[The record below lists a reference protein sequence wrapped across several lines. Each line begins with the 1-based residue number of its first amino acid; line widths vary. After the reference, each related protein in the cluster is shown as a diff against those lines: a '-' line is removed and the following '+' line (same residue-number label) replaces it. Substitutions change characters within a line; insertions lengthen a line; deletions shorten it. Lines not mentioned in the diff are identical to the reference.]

1 MESHHH
7 EHNHQLTSLNKAF
20 IIGITLNIAFVIV
33 EFGVGFY
40 YNSLGLL
47 SDAGH
52 NLGDVASLVLAMLAF
67 RLQKVHPNSRYTYGY
82 KKSTILVSL
91 LNAVILLVAVGII
104 IAESVDKFFHP
115 VSVDGSAIA
124 WTAGV
129 GVVINA
135 LTAWLFMK
143 DKDKD
148 LNVKGAYLHMAAD
161 ALVSVGVVVSG
172 IIITYT
178 GWSIIDPIIGLGIA
192 VIIIVSTWGLLHDSL
207 RLSLDGVPVEIDAQ
221 KIQQLIMEQPGV
233 ENCHHL
239 HIWALSTTETALTAH
254 IVIDNI
260 TQLEEV
266 KQHIKEA
273 LEEAEKFG
281 VTPLH
286 IQALPPYKHIFSHVE
301 WHITGYAIKI
311 AGNDVEQEGEE
322 KAGLIFADAKT
333 AAERYAIPSAFAEYA
348 KYTDLERA

>member
-1 MESHHH
+1 MEPHHHH
-7 EHNHQLTSLNKAF
+7 EHNHQLISLNKAF

-104 IAESVDKFFHP
+104 IAESIDKLFHP

-124 WTAGV
+124 WIAGV

-161 ALVSVGVVVSG
+161 ALVSVGVVASG

-192 VIIIVSTWGLLHDSL
+192 VVIIVSTWGLLHDSL
-207 RLSLDGVPVEIDAQ
+207 RLSLDGVPVGIDAQ

-273 LEEAEKFG
+273 LEEAGIHHATLEFEDEK
-281 VTPLH
+281 TTCC
-286 IQALPPYKHIFSHVE
+286 KE
-301 WHITGYAIKI
+301 CCE
-311 AGNDVEQEGEE
+311 D
-322 KAGLIFADAKT
+322 
-333 AAERYAIPSAFAEYA
+333 
-348 KYTDLERA
+348 

>member
-7 EHNHQLTSLNKAF
+7 EHTHRITSLNKAF
-20 IIGITLNIAFVIV
+20 IIGIVLNLSFVIV

-52 NLGDVASLVLAMLAF
+52 NLGDVASLILAMLAF
-67 RLQKVHPNSRYTYGY
+67 RLEKIHSNSRYTYGY

-104 IAESVDKFFHP
+104 IAESIDKLFYP
-115 VSVDGSAIA
+115 VAVDGSAIA

-161 ALVSVGVVVSG
+161 ALVSIGVVASG
-172 IIITYT
+172 IIIMYT
-178 GWSIIDPIIGLGIA
+178 GWSIVDPIIGLGIA
-192 VIIIVSTWGLLHDSL
+192 VVIVISTWGLLRDSL
-207 RLSLDGVPVEIDAQ
+207 RLSLDGVTVGIDINEIRQ
-221 KIQQLIMEQPGV
+221 
-233 ENCHHL
+233 
-239 HIWALSTTETALTAH
+239 IWALSTTETALTAH
-254 IVIDNI
+254 IVIDNMERM
-260 TQLEEV
+260 EE
-266 KQHIKEA
+266 IKHLIKA
-273 LEEAEKFG
+273 RLEEADIHHVTLEFECEG
-281 VTPLH
+281 VPCET
-286 IQALPPYKHIFSHVE
+286 E
-301 WHITGYAIKI
+301 
-311 AGNDVEQEGEE
+311 NDC
-322 KAGLIFADAKT
+322 F
-333 AAERYAIPSAFAEYA
+333 
-348 KYTDLERA
+348 

>member
-7 EHNHQLTSLNKAF
+7 EHTHRITSLNKAF
-20 IIGITLNIAFVIV
+20 IIGIVLNLSFVIV

-52 NLGDVASLVLAMLAF
+52 NLGDVASLILAMLAF
-67 RLQKVHPNSRYTYGY
+67 RLEKIHSNSRYTYGY

-104 IAESVDKFFHP
+104 IAESIDKLFYP
-115 VSVDGSAIA
+115 VAVDGSAIA

-161 ALVSVGVVVSG
+161 ALVSIGVVASG
-172 IIITYT
+172 IIIMYT
-178 GWSIIDPIIGLGIA
+178 GWSIVDPIIGLGIA
-192 VIIIVSTWGLLHDSL
+192 VVIVISTWGLLRDSL
-207 RLSLDGVPVEIDAQ
+207 RLSLDGVPVGIDINEIRQIILD
-221 KIQQLIMEQPGV
+221 QPGV
-233 ENCHHL
+233 ESCHHL

-254 IVIDNI
+254 IVIDNMERM
-260 TQLEEV
+260 EE
-266 KQHIKEA
+266 IKHLIKA
-273 LEEAEKFG
+273 RLEEADIHHVTLEFECEGVPCETEKDCF
-281 VTPLH
+281 
-286 IQALPPYKHIFSHVE
+286 
-301 WHITGYAIKI
+301 
-311 AGNDVEQEGEE
+311 
-322 KAGLIFADAKT
+322 
-333 AAERYAIPSAFAEYA
+333 
-348 KYTDLERA
+348 

>member
-1 MESHHH
+1 MEPHHHH
-7 EHNHQLTSLNKAF
+7 EHNHRLTSLNKAF
-20 IIGITLNIAFVIV
+20 FIGIALNIAFVIV

-67 RLQKVHPNSRYTYGY
+67 RLERVHPNSRYTYGY
-82 KKSTILVSL
+82 KKSTVLVSL

-104 IAESVDKFFHP
+104 IAESIDKLFHP

-129 GVVINA
+129 GVIINA

-172 IIITYT
+172 IIIMHT
-178 GWSIIDPIIGLGIA
+178 GWNIIDPIIGLAIA
-192 VIIIVSTWGLLHDSL
+192 VIIIISTWGLLRDSL
-207 RLSLDGVPVEIDAQ
+207 RLSLDGVPVGIDAQ
-221 KIQQLIMEQPGV
+221 KIQQLIMKQPGV

-254 IVIDNI
+254 IVIDNV
-260 TQLEEV
+260 TQMEEI
-266 KQHIKEA
+266 KHHIKEA
-273 LEEAEKFG
+273 LEGAGIHHVTLEFENEEATCKMECC
-281 VTPLH
+281 
-286 IQALPPYKHIFSHVE
+286 
-301 WHITGYAIKI
+301 
-311 AGNDVEQEGEE
+311 
-322 KAGLIFADAKT
+322 AD
-333 AAERYAIPSAFAEYA
+333 
-348 KYTDLERA
+348 